1 MFAMSSSQ
9 RSPKSSVRSLDVAE
23 RAMATRESII
33 AAARR
38 LFVEKGYFATG
49 TEEIV
54 QAAGVG
60 TRGALY
66 HHFTDKR
73 DVFLAV
79 YDQVNEEVNV
89 ASQVNAKGDALSRLT
104 AGLIGLF
111 DASLNPEVQQITL
124 IDGPAVL
131 GLEARSYHTQ
141 QRGLGVM
148 RALLTQCV
156 AEGTLA
162 PMKIEAMTHLL
173 LAACQEATRYVATSE
188 NPIKARAE
196 AIASVKMLLN
206 GLAPK
211 P

>member
-1 MFAMSSSQ
+1 M
-9 RSPKSSVRSLDVAE
+9 RSLDVAE
-23 RAMATRESII
+23 RAKATRESII

-89 ASQVNAKGDALSRLT
+89 ASRVNAQGDALSRLT

-111 DASLNPEVQQITL
+111 DASLNPEVQQIML

-131 GLEARSYHTQ
+131 GLEARSYHTR

-148 RALLTQCV
+148 RAMLTQCV
-156 AEGTLA
+156 AEGTLV

-173 LAACQEATRYVATSE
+173 HAACHEATRYVATSE
-188 NPIKARAE
+188 NPIKAREE
-196 AIASVKMLLN
+196 AISSMKMLLN
-206 GLAPK
+206 GLAPAQ
-211 P
+211 